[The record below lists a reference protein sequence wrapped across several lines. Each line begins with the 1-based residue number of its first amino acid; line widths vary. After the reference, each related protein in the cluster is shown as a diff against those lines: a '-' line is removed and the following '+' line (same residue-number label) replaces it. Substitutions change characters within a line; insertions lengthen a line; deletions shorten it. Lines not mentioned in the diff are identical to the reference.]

1 MDDKKNGFDI
11 SDTEEL
17 AQVLDTVGEKVPK
30 LIRDILGSLYNKEA
44 GTNMGQ
50 AVGAYYKELVD
61 AGIPQEAALE
71 MAKEFSFSLR
81 NFMDKNAPMKGGAD
95 QPSNPRKG
103 FSFHFGDD
111 PVDEG

>member
-44 GTNMGQ
+44 GINMGQ
-50 AVGAYYKELVD
+50 AVGAYYKELLE
-61 AGIPQEAALE
+61 AGIPQEDAID
-71 MAKEFSFSLR
+71 MAKSLSFSLKDR
-81 NFMDKNAPMKGGAD
+81 DF
-95 QPSNPRKG
+95 SNSGK
-103 FSFHFGDD
+103 
-111 PVDEG
+111 

>member
-44 GTNMGQ
+44 GINMGQ
-50 AVGAYYKELVD
+50 AVGAYYKELLE
-61 AGIPQEAALE
+61 AGIPQDAAID
-71 MAKEFSFSLR
+71 MAKSLSFSLKD
-81 NFMDKNAPMKGGAD
+81 MSLTYSDKK
-95 QPSNPRKG
+95 
-103 FSFHFGDD
+103 
-111 PVDEG
+111 